1 VRISIHRQRPLF
13 SALFL
18 ALYFGTGTLI
28 YLVRDRLVIN
38 GLIRVPLAALFVLAQ
53 GSRFAELST
62 ALLLGYAIVWA
73 ASFAFGQLRASCNR
87 IDVSFGV
94 YIYAGPIQQ
103 ALIEAIPGLHPALIS
118 LAAFAFVLPLAL
130 LSWLL
135 IEHPAMSFRALLRQK
150 LSFRTPAAPV
160 SVIPH

>member
-1 VRISIHRQRPLF
+1 VSGEGAHKATGFEKTRTWRGARTLWATGVRISIHRQRPLF

-73 ASFAFGQLRASCNR
+73 ASFAFARLRASCNR
-87 IDVSFGV
+87 VDVN
-94 YIYAGPIQQ
+94 
-103 ALIEAIPGLHPALIS
+103 
-118 LAAFAFVLPLAL
+118 
-130 LSWLL
+130 
-135 IEHPAMSFRALLRQK
+135 RR
-150 LSFRTPAAPV
+150 
-160 SVIPH
+160 